1 MLNPQNNNNDDNN
14 DDKNSTEV
22 YFKGNDAFIVEFYIV
37 FVVKWVCTPT
47 MVDVWRT
54 EKTSIL
60 QFSPPTFWILSLEVN
75 SSGLEAFT
83 WTITQAPGALFWKS
97 VRK

>member
-37 FVVKWVCTPT
+37 FVVK
-47 MVDVWRT
+47 
-54 EKTSIL
+54 
-60 QFSPPTFWILSLEVN
+60 
-75 SSGLEAFT
+75 
-83 WTITQAPGALFWKS
+83 
-97 VRK
+97 